1 MVMKVNILIRFLR
14 KESGLQIR
22 LMIGIILLVL
32 SAGYIGFAQA
42 DDSLSL
48 VLDGIKQR
56 YANLPGITVP
66 YERDILTGSMAMLGE
81 TKGKDQAAGE
91 MLFKPPFY
99 MAINQQTPKS
109 ETITTNGKHLWWYV
123 PDKKQVYKYPYSRL
137 GKEMRLLSEI
147 FQGLSDIADSFDV
160 IQSELGDE
168 QEYHLKLIPNP
179 PWQETDHI
187 DLSVERDNFYIR
199 SVEIYNYMGS
209 VTRFKLDNFSVR
221 NDLEDDSFIF
231 VVPEGIKVIEE
242 NG

>member
-1 MVMKVNILIRFLR
+1 MKFLK
-14 KESGLQIR
+14 KESGR
-22 LMIGIILLVL
+22 LICFMIGMILLVL
-32 SAGYIGFAQA
+32 SSGYAGFAQA
-42 DDSLSL
+42 DDSLSF

-66 YERDILTGSMAMLGE
+66 YERDILTGSMAMLGVK
-81 TKGKDQAAGE
+81 TGNDQAAGE
-91 MLFKPPFY
+91 MNFKPPFF
-99 MAINQQTPKS
+99 MAIHQKAPRS
-109 ETITTNGKHLWWYV
+109 ETITTNGIHLWWYV

-137 GKEMRLLSEI
+137 GKEMRLLSDI

-160 IQSELGDE
+160 IQSDLGDE

-199 SVEIYNYMGS
+199 LVEIYNYMGS

-221 NDLEDDSFIF
+221 NDLEDDSFKF
-231 VVPEGIKVIEE
+231 VVPDGIKVIEE